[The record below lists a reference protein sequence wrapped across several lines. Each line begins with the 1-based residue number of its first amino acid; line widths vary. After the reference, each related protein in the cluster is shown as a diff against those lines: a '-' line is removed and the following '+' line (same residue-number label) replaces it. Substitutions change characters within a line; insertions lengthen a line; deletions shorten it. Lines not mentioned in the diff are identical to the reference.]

1 MELNILKDG
10 FQELVKICKHHLG
23 FQNLELAQELDDLI
37 QGKPIFR
44 CRNYDVELGQKGFVM
59 IYDSTASTSPS
70 SAFLVK
76 ISNKQKS
83 KRMGFD
89 YDYEYTPIKEISV
102 TEIREVKF
110 EYSDL
115 KYFRFIKQKRMI

>member
-1 MELNILKDG
+1 MELNILKND
-10 FQELVKICKHHLG
+10 FQELVGICKHHLG

-83 KRMGFD
+83 KRTGFE
-89 YDYEYTPIKEISV
+89 YDYEYTPIKEIPV

-110 EYSDL
+110 KYSEK